1 MALTTQE
8 FIDGCHYLTSVGALV
23 PANPNGALFID
34 GDAQIVLDESDS
46 NANITP
52 NEATILQALTDL
64 ATHQTENQQVAQA
77 AQIAVQQGKDYLQKQ
92 YLSASPNLTTI
103 YNTLSSAVASNAYLT
118 QIMDNQIAVYQ
129 LETGANLAV
138 INTNAQRARY
148 IECVRRVIALLA

>member
-1 MALTTQE
+1 
-8 FIDGCHYLTSVGALV
+8 LV

-64 ATHQTENQQVAQA
+64 ATQQTENQQVAEA

-92 YLSASPNLTTI
+92 NLSASPNLTTK
-103 YNTLSSAVASNAYLT
+103 YNTLSAQAASNVYLA
-118 QIMDNQIAVYQ
+118 QIMANQLAVYQ
-129 LETGANLAV
+129 LETGENLAV
-138 INTNAQRARY
+138 INTNAHRARY